1 METFDIIFAKWL
13 QKYQKS
19 IGFSTKTWCRFTTLQ
34 NIKKALV
41 KQCFEATGKVDK
53 NTL

>member
-1 METFDIIFAKWL
+1 MRFA
-13 QKYQKS
+13 
-19 IGFSTKTWCRFTTLQ
+19 TLQ